1 MLECENIRIGR
12 QYLDS
17 ISWPAALQNQ
27 VYDRCYC
34 DRWYPLSY
42 PDTSNVAGYIY
53 VIPRGWTRFGVFVD
67 EGFAQHHNVWN
78 TWLNCYHGTS
88 IEKAKSI
95 VEHRQLLLPDD
106 VTMHGKKLNIRD
118 GHIPT
123 EHFVFTTPSIAYA
136 QLPYYAQVYSFVSL
150 LNLQSYNITVVLQC
164 KQKIDSII
172 VQPETVGAQ
181 SRGERICPYI
191 PNDQLEWK
199 TKKRSAIMPYGLLLR
214 IQQTMTVPYPIY
226 TIPVPLLNIHA
237 NNDHISSSPNEEDLQ
252 NIKKKIM
259 IFLFVIMP
267 FTILALIALIF
278 GQIYK
283 EKCPIQP
290 LIPVWLTVFGAAG
303 LGSLCIV
310 TNQFIYYLSL
320 LTTNFS

>member
-1 MLECENIRIGR
+1 MFECENIRIGR
-12 QYLDS
+12 QYLHS
-17 ISWPAALQNQ
+17 ISWPAALRNQ
-27 VYDRCYC
+27 ACDRCYC
-34 DRWYPLSY
+34 DRCYPPSC
-42 PDTSNVAGYIY
+42 PDTLNVAGYIY

-106 VTMHGKKLNIRD
+106 ITMHGEKLNICD

-136 QLPYYAQVYSFVSL
+136 QLPYYARVYSFLSPM
-150 LNLQSYNITVVLQC
+150 NLKSYNITVVLQC
-164 KQKIDSII
+164 KQKMYSFI
-172 VQPETVGAQ
+172 VQPETVGAE
-181 SRGERICPYI
+181 SRGERICPHI
-191 PNDQLEWK
+191 PNDRLEWK
-199 TKKRSAIMPYGLLLR
+199 TEQRSAVMPYGLLLR
-214 IQQTMTVPYPIY
+214 IQPTMPIPYPIY
-226 TIPVPLLNIHA
+226 TIPVPLPNR
-237 NNDHISSSPNEEDLQ
+237 DHMNSNQDEEDLQ
-252 NIKKKIM
+252 NITKKRM

-267 FTILALIALIF
+267 FTILALIAFIF
-278 GQIYK
+278 GQTYK
-283 EKCPIQP
+283 KKCPIQP
-290 LIPVWLTVFGAAG
+290 SIPIWLTVFGAVG

-320 LTTNFS
+320 LTNFS